1 MKRWLA
7 GFVVLL
13 MIFAPV
19 MGLAEGDIQSFTAQ
33 ATEDG
38 SYIDITVIAAKTVTN
53 AKITKGGKTVGTP
66 GDIEAGDRWEGG
78 CNVDSSEAGSTVSLE
93 LSYTGSDGQ
102 SHSQSVSVSIPQSE
116 TTTTAP
122 PATTTPPT
130 DTGKA
135 SASVKVSAS
144 ETNVKQGEN
153 VKLTYV
159 VTNTGDKT
167 LTYVEVSE
175 PSLGKINSGENLKP
189 GEKLTFT
196 YTLKNI
202 TQSFQSKPRLTYI
215 ADGKTQAVSGNTVNI
230 TVATAKLTATLE
242 VSESQIDPGDSITL
256 TGKVTNKGDITFKSV
271 TISEKSLGELGS
283 VSNMG
288 SGESKTV
295 TKQVTPQD
303 SAVYQ
308 LVVTAVDSSGKK
320 YTYSSKS
327 VTVKVADN
335 PVPVTIDLTAQTD
348 TVQLSEPGMVSFSI
362 DVDNISNK
370 TLNNVKI
377 TDQNDNTVQVIS
389 ELPAGSENIQYE
401 CMVNV
406 TTEFIFTATVEV
418 DGVTSNFRSAPIKV
432 TIANDETTVSGET
445 TTLAETT
452 TPGETTVSA
461 GGGNTLTKVL
471 IGLVVVIAIVIT
483 ALIALVIYGN
493 SIRPEGRRKDSYHA
507 GQTKRRGGTQGS
519 GRSSSGGH
527 TGSGTSNRSNARRRR

>member
-130 DTGKA
+130 DTGTA

-175 PSLGKINSGENLKP
+175 PSLGVVDKIDSSENLKP
-189 GEKLTFT
+189 GEKITFT
-196 YTLKNI
+196 YTLRNI
-202 TQSFQSKPRLTYI
+202 KQSFQSKPRLTYF

-242 VSESQIDPGDSITL
+242 ISESQIDPGDSITL
-256 TGKVTNKGDITFKSV
+256 TGRVTNKGDITFKSV

-283 VSNMG
+283 ASNMG

-308 LVVTAVDSSGKK
+308 LVVTAVDSTGKK

-370 TLNNVKI
+370 TLSNVKI
-377 TDQNDNTVQVIS
+377 TDQNDNTVQVID

-401 CMVNV
+401 CMVNA

-432 TIANDETTVSGET
+432 TIANNETTAAGET
-445 TTLAETT
+445 TTLTETT
-452 TPGETTVSA
+452 TPGETAVSA

-507 GQTKRRGGTQGS
+507 GQTKGRGSAQG
-519 GRSSSGGH
+519 GRPSSGGRA
-527 TGSGTSNRSNARRRR
+527 GSSGRRRR

>member
-1 MKRWLA
+1 
-7 GFVVLL
+7 
-13 MIFAPV
+13 
-19 MGLAEGDIQSFTAQ
+19 
-33 ATEDG
+33 
-38 SYIDITVIAAKTVTN
+38 
-53 AKITKGGKTVGTP
+53 
-66 GDIEAGDRWEGG
+66 
-78 CNVDSSEAGSTVSLE
+78 
-93 LSYTGSDGQ
+93 
-102 SHSQSVSVSIPQSE
+102 
-116 TTTTAP
+116 
-122 PATTTPPT
+122 
-130 DTGKA
+130 
-135 SASVKVSAS
+135 
-144 ETNVKQGEN
+144 
-153 VKLTYV
+153 
-159 VTNTGDKT
+159 
-167 LTYVEVSE
+167 
-175 PSLGKINSGENLKP
+175 
-189 GEKLTFT
+189 
-196 YTLKNI
+196 
-202 TQSFQSKPRLTYI
+202 
-215 ADGKTQAVSGNTVNI
+215 
-230 TVATAKLTATLE
+230 
-242 VSESQIDPGDSITL
+242 
-256 TGKVTNKGDITFKSV
+256 
-271 TISEKSLGELGS
+271 
-283 VSNMG
+283 
-288 SGESKTV
+288 
-295 TKQVTPQD
+295 
-303 SAVYQ
+303 
-308 LVVTAVDSSGKK
+308 
-320 YTYSSKS
+320 
-327 VTVKVADN
+327 
-335 PVPVTIDLTAQTD
+335 
-348 TVQLSEPGMVSFSI
+348 MVSFSI

>member
-38 SYIDITVIAAKTVTN
+38 SYIDITVIAAKPVTN
-53 AKITKGGKTVGTP
+53 AKITKGGKTVGSP
-66 GDIEAGDRWEGG
+66 GTLAAGDDWSGN
-78 CNVDSSEAGSTVSLE
+78 CAVDPSEAGSTVSLE

-102 SHSQSVSVSIPQSE
+102 SHSQSVSVSIPQAATTPSS
-116 TTTTAP
+116 TTTTT
-122 PATTTPPT
+122 TTTPA
-130 DTGKA
+130 DTGTA
-135 SASVKVSAS
+135 SASIRVSAS

-167 LTYVEVSE
+167 LSYVEVSE

-215 ADGKTQAVSGNTVNI
+215 ADGKTLSASGNSVNI

-242 VSESQIDPGDSITL
+242 ISESQIDPGDSITL
-256 TGKVTNKGDITFKSV
+256 TGRVTNKGDITFKSV

-283 VSNMG
+283 ASNMG

-295 TKQVTPQD
+295 TKKVTPQN

-308 LVVTAVDSSGKK
+308 LVVTAVDSTGKK

-348 TVQLSEPGMVSFSI
+348 TVQLSEPDMVSFSI

-370 TLNNVKI
+370 TLSNVKI
-377 TDQNDNTVQVIS
+377 TDQNDNTVQVID

-401 CMVNV
+401 CMVNA

-432 TIANDETTVSGET
+432 TIANNETTAPGET
-445 TTLAETT
+445 TTLTETT
-452 TPGETTVSA
+452 VSSETAVSA

-507 GQTKRRGGTQGS
+507 GQTKGRSSSQG
-519 GRSSSGGH
+519 GRSSSGGRS
-527 TGSGTSNRSNARRRR
+527 GSSGRRRR

>member
-38 SYIDITVIAAKTVTN
+38 SYIDITVIAAKPVTN
-53 AKITKGGKTVGTP
+53 AKITKGGKTVGSP
-66 GDIEAGDRWEGG
+66 GALAAGDDWSGN
-78 CNVDSSEAGSTVSLE
+78 CAVDPSEAGSTVTLTLE
-93 LSYTGSDGQ
+93 YTDAAGQ
-102 SHSQSVSVSIPQSE
+102 GHSQRVSVSIPQ
-116 TTTTAP
+116 A
-122 PATTTPPT
+122 ATTPPT
-130 DTGKA
+130 TPAGTTPTTPADTGTA
-135 SASVKVSAS
+135 SASIKVSAS

-167 LTYVEVSE
+167 LSYVEVSE

-215 ADGKTQAVSGNTVNI
+215 ADGKTQSASGNTVNI

-242 VSESQIDPGDSITL
+242 VSKSQIDPGDSITL

-283 VSNMG
+283 ASNMG

-308 LVVTAVDSSGKK
+308 LVVTAVDSTGKK

-370 TLNNVKI
+370 TLSNVKI
-377 TDQNDNTVQVIS
+377 TDQNDNTVQVID

-401 CMVNV
+401 CMVNA

-432 TIANDETTVSGET
+432 TIANNETTAAGET
-445 TTLAETT
+445 TTLTETT
-452 TPGETTVSA
+452 TPGETAVSA

-507 GQTKRRGGTQGS
+507 GQNKGRGSAQG
-519 GRSSSGGH
+519 GRPSSGGRA
-527 TGSGTSNRSNARRRR
+527 GSSGRRRR